1 MTETEK
7 LMRHIETLRESIKID
22 WADLNSNP
30 LREKERED
38 IRSHLEICQAELK
51 SLLDRL
57 LASEDGKSV

>member
-7 LMRHIETLRESIKID
+7 LLRHIHALRESIKID

-38 IRSHLEICQAELK
+38 IRSHLEICQDELK
-51 SLLDRL
+51 NLLDRL
-57 LASEDGKSV
+57 MASENDSSD

>member
-7 LMRHIETLRESIKID
+7 LVRHIETLRESIKID

-30 LREKERED
+30 HREKERET

-51 SLLDRL
+51 NLLDRL
-57 LASEDGKSV
+57 SAPENSSSD

>member
-7 LMRHIETLRESIKID
+7 LVRHIEALRESIKID

-38 IRSHLEICQAELK
+38 IRSHLEICQTELK
-51 SLLDRL
+51 NILDRL

>member
-7 LMRHIETLRESIKID
+7 LVRHIEVLRGSIKID

-51 SLLDRL
+51 NLLERL
-57 LASEDGKSV
+57 LASEDGKTV